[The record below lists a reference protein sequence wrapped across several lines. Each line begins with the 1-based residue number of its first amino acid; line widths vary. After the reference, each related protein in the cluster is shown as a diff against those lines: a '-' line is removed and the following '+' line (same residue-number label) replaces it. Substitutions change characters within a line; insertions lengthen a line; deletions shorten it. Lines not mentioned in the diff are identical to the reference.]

1 MPNTLYRKPEDYD
14 QMYRD
19 FTADLQFWNWAA
31 DTYGKGTTLGEFAC
45 GTGRVTI
52 ELAIKGFM
60 VCGVDLSRAMLQ
72 TASRKLAQQGLSNKV
87 SLLEGD
93 MTVAKT
99 GHLHNLVFVPFTS
112 FAHLVGAE
120 MQLAALRNLRDQLTD
135 DGTLIIDV
143 FNPSIAH
150 LSTGVG
156 TFSNPVYEKRVT
168 LENGDTLV
176 RYRLTRYF
184 QATQLYEWVFYV
196 EIYDGTTNEMVRKYT
211 QEATVQVT
219 FPNEWLLLIQA
230 AGLKLVECFGDYNRN
245 SLSNNSPRLIWVMK
259 RS

>member
-1 MPNTLYRKPEDYD
+1 MPNTLYLKPEDYD
-14 QMYRD
+14 DMYQD
-19 FTADLQFWNWAA
+19 FRADLPFWNWAA
-31 DTYGKGTTLGEFAC
+31 ETYSRGTTLGEFAC

-52 ELAIKGFM
+52 ELAQKGFR
-60 VCGVDLSRAMLQ
+60 VSGVDLSGAMLQ
-72 TASRKLAQQGLSNKV
+72 LASRKLAQRGLSNKV

-93 MTVAKT
+93 MTEAKT
-99 GHLHNLVFVPFTS
+99 GHLHNLVFVTFTS
-112 FAHLVGAE
+112 FAHLVGSDR
-120 MQLAALRNLRDQLTD
+120 QLAALRNLRDQLTN

-150 LSTGVG
+150 LSTGVSS
-156 TFSNPVYEKRVT
+156 FSHPVYEKRIT

-196 EIYDGTTNEMVRKYT
+196 EIYDGQTKEMVRKYT

-219 FPNEWLLLIQA
+219 FPNEWLLLIQT
-230 AGLKLVECFGDYNRN
+230 AGLKLVECFGDYNRK
-245 SLSNNSPRLIWVMK
+245 SLSNDSPRLIWVMK
-259 RS
+259 RA